1 MPLKYIYYAGL
12 LLSINFVFGQDKAD
26 THYQLLDDAYKNI
39 SVTDSVDF
47 IISEIE
53 SYALLYPNSKQ
64 EDELLFRLGKLYER
78 ENQHARQL
86 TTLVKLILLHGESP
100 IVTRSLQI
108 MDSLIVFD
116 PGLDL
121 KEDEEEA
128 IRQLGNHPSQKNYRM
143 AYLGYLSFLQSIH
156 LSTIEAIT
164 LQEIEHYKNLF
175 LKDAK
180 DMDAVLFWQA
190 QIYKRNQKYDAAI
203 LTFSKVCSLYSQS
216 PFVPEAMLELARLS
230 ASYKK
235 NKGKARDY
243 LIELINQFPASKL
256 TGDAQF
262 ELAQL
267 YEKVYKDRKEA
278 FTNYNLQVNAFPKN
292 KHHFTALLR
301 MAAISEQDSNYNE
314 AIIANMRIVED
325 EGDPASVNAAL
336 KNIIRLSL
344 EKTYDFR
351 LAAKTMAL
359 LAHQFPENT
368 DAPKYLY
375 RAGKLYIE
383 ELKDFKN
390 ASEAFDLLIK
400 NYPQSVY
407 IKKIKSLLN
416 QADKK

>member
-1 MPLKYIYYAGL
+1 
-12 LLSINFVFGQDKAD
+12 
-26 THYQLLDDAYKNI
+26 
-39 SVTDSVDF
+39 
-47 IISEIE
+47 
-53 SYALLYPNSKQ
+53 
-64 EDELLFRLGKLYER
+64 
-78 ENQHARQL
+78 
-86 TTLVKLILLHGESP
+86 
-100 IVTRSLQI
+100 
-108 MDSLIVFD
+108 
-116 PGLDL
+116 
-121 KEDEEEA
+121 
-128 IRQLGNHPSQKNYRM
+128 M

-164 LQEIEHYKNLF
+164 LGEIEHYKNLF
-175 LKDAK
+175 QKDAK

-190 QIYKRNQKYDAAI
+190 QNYKRNQKYDAAI
-203 LTFSKVCSLYSQS
+203 LNFSKVCSLYNQS
-216 PFVPEAMLELARLS
+216 PFVPDAMLELARLS

-243 LIELINQFPASKL
+243 LIELINQFPDSKL

-325 EGDPASVNAAL
+325 EGDAASINKAL

-344 EKTYDFR
+344 EKTDDFR

-359 LAHQFPENT
+359 FAHQFPENK

-375 RAGKLYIE
+375 RAGKIYIE
-383 ELKDFKN
+383 ELKDFKK
-390 ASEAFDLLIK
+390 ASEAFDLLTK
-400 NYPQSVY
+400 TYPESDY
-407 IKKIKSLLN
+407 IKKIKTLLS
-416 QADKK
+416 QQDKK